1 MFEFGTPQHEANDMV
16 CYYGSAAE
24 ALVWCDKFERRR
36 LHQEVTD
43 AKRAFWR
50 KVKAMKCIIRGS
62 FVNLDNGRR
71 NPKP

>member
-24 ALVWCDKFERRR
+24 ALVWCDKFERKR
-36 LHQEVTD
+36 LHQEATD

-50 KVKAMKCIIRGS
+50 KVKAILKVWTEGDGSRSCID
-62 FVNLDNGRR
+62 NLT
-71 NPKP
+71 